1 MLGEVWKAFT
11 VALGVN
17 ETKTAELALLF
28 CFFLPQHKTMMK
40 NTVLFMK
47 IKMLVVVFFFFT
59 PVVRGAQVPE
69 GMLM

>member
-17 ETKTAELALLF
+17 ETKTSELALLF

-47 IKMLVVVFFFFT
+47 IKMLVVFFFL
-59 PVVRGAQVPE
+59 PLLLEVLRCLKAC
-69 GMLM
+69 